1 MRQLPLFAS
10 SLVSA
15 ALAFS
20 LSTGALAADF
30 YVDPASGSAG
40 GDGSTQNPWQSL
52 DQVIASGAFG
62 TTVKA
67 GDTVWLRSGY
77 HGALTFNGGD
87 YTPPILVAAE
97 SGQAPQAASLAFKG
111 AKGLTVRGLSISPSH
126 SPSPAVGDIVLM
138 DKASAHVTVENSQ
151 IFSVGDSSGWGID
164 EWINAASSG
173 VFIRGTDCA
182 ARNNLVTNVRFGI
195 SVDGKGAL
203 VEGNSVVNFSADGL
217 RGLGDDGVFQYNLI
231 KNVYV
236 SQDDGDS
243 NHDDGFQSWSVGANG
258 VGTGVVKNVT
268 LRGNM
273 FINREDP
280 EQKLTNTMQGI
291 GCFDGFFEGWVVEN
305 NVVITDHWHGISF
318 YGMKSS
324 RIVNNTVIDVNSTSP
339 GPPWIKVTA
348 HKDGTPSDDILVRN
362 NLATD
367 FQLEGTALTEDH
379 NTKLTDLAAFFV
391 DPPKFDL
398 HLLPDAPAVDTG
410 NDDMAPA
417 LDIEKIPRPQGK
429 AVDLGAYEWHEPGV
443 EPGTGGGGTGGTGGA
458 GGDSTG
464 GTSPTGSGGSGA
476 SDIGGGAGG
485 DPMSGEDGGCGC
497 TTATDPPARPLW
509 LLAGLRG
516 GLWRGDDVA
525 EETHNKAADSR
536 GRGQPRHESSRP
548 HKASSLFRGWL

>member
-87 YTPPILVAAE
+87 YTPPILVSAE

-391 DPPKFDL
+391 DPPGSDL
-398 HLLPDAPAVDTG
+398 HPCRTRPLSTQAG
-410 NDDMAPA
+410 DDMSLPSTSRRSPA
-417 LDIEKIPRPQGK
+417 RK
-429 AVDLGAYEWHEPGV
+429 ARRSISGPTNGTNPGGARHRGS
-443 EPGTGGGGTGGTGGA
+443 GTGGTGGA
-458 GGDSTG
+458 GGDHRRHF
-464 GTSPTGSGGSGA
+464 PHRLRRSGA

-509 LLAGLRG
+509 LPAPRG
-516 GLWRGDDVA
+516 GPLQGRRRRRGDPQQ
-525 EETHNKAADSR
+525 
-536 GRGQPRHESSRP
+536 GR
-548 HKASSLFRGWL
+548 